1 MTNNMTSKQRFNHL
15 FISIACLFLL
25 AVLHNSCDSAKEVN
39 EEQRIAFKFSD
50 GAPYLVIPVTLQDS
64 IPANLIFDTG
74 WCTPILDSTFVARYP
89 SLTPKDKLLPEHYIT
104 GSAWNLAS
112 ARKNFAYSDSEF
124 ETLNLKL
131 GDNILNYD
139 FWEVGDFRAIMGM
152 NNIDGITGL
161 PSADSTKVYGFNFDH
176 NYLTI
181 QEADGFEMP
190 KEYQVFPMRKVPT
203 AHPAGMSFCVNLPL
217 KIQTSDGDTITMHRD
232 FFIDSGA
239 WNDII
244 ITSESPELT
253 FFNTKKDAVCIS
265 TPDGRY
271 TKNHAIKVG
280 MGDYESDSFRVTTY
294 DHKTGVHYRY
304 LIGLNFLK
312 HFNVYFDFQRQ
323 VMGLEP
329 IPNFERIIDKHARR
343 FHMGFNIEAIMK
355 QGRHIVETIADNKEN
370 TYYTAGLRV
379 GDEII
384 AANGISMKDF
394 TPERREAMYK
404 GDSIRFQILR
414 DNKDMEIIVPTNK
427 QEPIGY

>member
-1 MTNNMTSKQRFNHL
+1 M
-15 FISIACLFLL
+15 
-25 AVLHNSCDSAKEVN
+25 
-39 EEQRIAFKFSD
+39 
-50 GAPYLVIPVTLQDS
+50 IPVTLQDS
-64 IPANLIFDTG
+64 ISANFVFDTG
-74 WCTPILDSTFVARYP
+74 WRTLILDSTFVVQYP
-89 SLTPKDKLLPEHYIT
+89 SLTPKDKLLSDHDII

-112 ARKNFAYSDSEF
+112 RRKCIAYSDPEF
-124 ETLNLKL
+124 NTLKLKL
-131 GDNILNYD
+131 GDNILNYR
-139 FWEVGDFRAIMGM
+139 FLGDMNFRAMMGM
-152 NNIDGITGL
+152 NNIDGIMGI
-161 PSADSTKVYGFNFDH
+161 PNADSTKVYGINFEY

-181 QEADGFEMP
+181 HKADGFEMP
-190 KEYQVFPMRKVPT
+190 KEYQVFPMKVTT
-203 AHPAGMSFCVNLPL
+203 AYPAGMTFSVNLPL

-253 FFNTKKDAVCIS
+253 FFNTKKDAVWIS

-280 MGDYESDSFRVTTY
+280 IGAHESDSFRVTTY
-294 DHKTGVHYRY
+294 NHKTGVPYRY

-343 FHMGFNIEAIMK
+343 FHMGFSVEAIMK

-370 TYYTAGLRV
+370 TYYTAGVRV

-384 AANGISMKDF
+384 AANGIPMKDF

-404 GDSIRFQILR
+404 GDSIRFQIIR
-414 DNKDMEIIVPTNK
+414 DNRDMEITVPINK

>member
-1 MTNNMTSKQRFNHL
+1 MIDNMTSKHCFNN
-15 FISIACLFLL
+15 FILRIACLFLL
-25 AVLHNSCDSAKEVN
+25 VVLHNSCGNANKVN
-39 EEQRIAFKFSD
+39 EEQHIAFKFSD
-50 GAPYLVIPVTLQDS
+50 EAPYLVIPVTLQDS

-74 WCTPILDSTFVARYP
+74 WCTPILDSMFVSRYP
-89 SLTPKDKLLPEHYIT
+89 SLAPKDKLLPEHYIT

-112 ARKNFAYSDSEF
+112 ARKSIAYSDPES
-124 ETLNLKL
+124 ETLKLKL

-139 FWEVGDFRAIMGM
+139 FWEVGDFRAMMGM
-152 NNIDGITGL
+152 NHIDGMTGF
-161 PSADSTKVYGFNFDH
+161 PSADSTKVYGFNFEH

-181 QEADGFEMP
+181 QKADGFEMP
-190 KEYQVFPMRKVPT
+190 KEYQVFPMKKIPT
-203 AHPAGMSFCVNLPL
+203 AHPSGMSFCVNLPL
-217 KIQTSDGDTITMHRD
+217 KIQTSDGGTITMHHD

-253 FFNTKKDAVCIS
+253 FFNTKKDAVWIS

-271 TKNHAIKVG
+271 TKNHAVKVG
-280 MGDYESDSFRVTTY
+280 IGNYESDSFRVTTY
-294 DHKTGVHYRY
+294 DHKTGVHYPY

-355 QGRHIVETIADNKEN
+355 QGRYIVETIADNKEN

-379 GDEII
+379 GDEVI
-384 AANGISMKDF
+384 AANGMSMKDF
-394 TPERREAMYK
+394 TPERRAAMFK
-404 GDSIRFQILR
+404 GDNIRYRIIR
-414 DNKDMEIIVPTNK
+414 NNKDMEITVPLNK